1 MNVLITG
8 ASKGMGESIAMNMA
22 AQGHQLCICARRI
35 NDLMQLKAIIQSNY
49 SGVQVHVKAVDCSIE
64 VEVLSFADFAL
75 EKMGTVDVLVNNV
88 GVFKPAFILDEGYDA
103 LDFHMRTNVY
113 AAYFL
118 YKKLG
123 PAMKESRKGSI
134 FNICSVAS
142 KDTIASAGSY
152 CVTKSALLS
161 LNHIM
166 RKEMMAHDVK
176 VTAILPGS
184 TLTNSWE
191 GTSISPDEFI
201 QPEDVALAIENVM
214 KMSVGA
220 NVEEIMI
227 RPLHGQI

>member
-22 AQGHQLCICARRI
+22 AQGHQLCICARKI

-123 PAMKESRKGSI
+123 PAMKERRKGSI

>member
-1 MNVLITG
+1 
-8 ASKGMGESIAMNMA
+8 MA
-22 AQGHQLCICARRI
+22 AQGHHLCICARKI
-35 NDLMQLKAIIQSNY
+35 KELKLLQEKIQSNY
-49 SGVQVHVKAVDCSIE
+49 PEVKVYIKEVDCSIE
-64 VEVLSFADFAL
+64 EEVLAFADFAI
-75 EKMGTVDVLVNNV
+75 EKMGEVDVLVNSV
-88 GVFKPAFILDEGYDA
+88 GVFKPAYILDESYDA
-103 LDFHMRTNVY
+103 LDFHMKTNVY

-123 PAMKESRKGSI
+123 PSMRERRNGYI

-142 KDTIASAGSY
+142 KDTITSAGSY

-161 LNHIM
+161 LNHVM
-166 RKEMMAHDVK
+166 RKEMMVNDVK

-201 QPEDVALAIENVM
+201 KPEDVALAIESVM

-220 NVEEIMI
+220 NVEEITI

>member
-8 ASKGMGESIAMNMA
+8 ASKGMGEAIALNMA
-22 AQGHQLCICARRI
+22 AQGHHLCICARKI
-35 NDLMQLKAIIQSNY
+35 QDLVQLQEKIQSTY
-49 SGVQVHVKAVDCSIE
+49 PGIKVYIKVVDCSVE
-64 VEVLSFADFAL
+64 EEVLAFADFAL
-75 EKMGTVDVLVNNV
+75 AQMGSVDVLVNNV
-88 GVFKPAFILDEGYDA
+88 GVFKPAFILDEGFDA
-103 LDFHMRTNVY
+103 LNFHMKTNVY

-118 YKKLG
+118 YKKLA
-123 PAMKESRKGSI
+123 PAMKERRNGYI

-161 LNHIM
+161 LNHVM

-201 QPEDVALAIENVM
+201 QPEDVAVAIENVM